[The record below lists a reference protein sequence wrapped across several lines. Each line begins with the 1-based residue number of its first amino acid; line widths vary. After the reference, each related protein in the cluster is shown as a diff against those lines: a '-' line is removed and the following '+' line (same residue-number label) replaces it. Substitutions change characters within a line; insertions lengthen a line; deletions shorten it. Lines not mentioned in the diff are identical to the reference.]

1 MQEMWVWSP
10 GQEDPLEEKMAT
22 HSSILTWKIP
32 WTEEPGRLQF
42 MGSQTVRYGWSDY
55 CCSVTNMDPACQ
67 ASLVIVVIQ
76 VLSHVWLFAIT
87 WTAAGFPCPSLS
99 PRVCSNSCLFSQWC
113 NPTNLSSVIR
123 FSSCLHHFPAS
134 GSFLTSLHFA
144 SGGQSIGASVSAISP
159 SNDYSRF
166 IFFRIN

>member
-10 GQEDPLEEKMAT
+10 GQEDPLGEEAAT

-42 MGSQTVRYGWSDY
+42 MGSQRVRYGWSDY
-55 CCSVTNMDPACQ
+55 CCS
-67 ASLVIVVIQ
+67 SLTWTQHARLFQ

-113 NPTNLSSVIR
+113 NPTISSSVIR
-123 FSSCLHHFPAS
+123 FSSCLHYFPAL